1 MDLFASN
8 FLSCDDQVCLL
19 LHLGALFFGK
29 QDFYK
34 KVNNVCE
41 NTWILLVSSIFK
53 ELSHTFFFFLHFKS
67 GCPTGCM

>member
-29 QDFYK
+29 TGFLQKGYQF
-34 KVNNVCE
+34 E

-67 GCPTGCM
+67 GCPRV